1 MAARGGARTGAGRP
15 KGAAN
20 KATADIKEAA
30 SEYSD
35 AALNVLVTVARNTKA
50 PAAARV
56 AAANAILDRAH
67 GKPKQS
73 MDVDAKGLGPVSV
86 TYVTN
91 GQPAPAP
98 SSDEDYET
106 S

>member
-1 MAARGGARTGAGRP
+1 MAARGGARSGAGRP

-35 AALNVLVTVARNTKA
+35 AALKVLVRVMDDKGA
-50 PAAARV
+50 PAAAQV

-73 MDVDAKGLGPVSV
+73 LDVDAKGLGPVSV
-86 TYVTN
+86 TYVTDK
-91 GQPAPAP
+91 GGPKPV

>member
-15 KGAAN
+15 KGAVS
-20 KATADIKEAA
+20 KATADIKAA
-30 SEYSD
+30 AAEYSQS
-35 AALNVLVTVARNTKA
+35 ALTTLAEIMANAQS

-73 MDVDAKGLGPVSV
+73 VELEGEVDVNQTVTAVEYIVVDA
-86 TYVTN
+86 
-91 GQPAPAP
+91 APG
-98 SSDEDYET
+98 SGS
-106 S
+106 

>member
-30 SEYSD
+30 SAYSD
-35 AALNVLVTVARNTKA
+35 AALKVLVRVMNDGGA
-50 PAAARV
+50 PAAAQV
-56 AAANAILDRAH
+56 AAANAVLDRAY

>member
-20 KATADIKEAA
+20 KATADIKAA
-30 SEYSD
+30 AAEYSD
-35 AALNVLVTVARNTKA
+35 AALNVLVTVAKNTKA

-73 MDVDAKGLGPVSV
+73 IEAEVGHPLKVEHVIPIAAAATPEAS
-86 TYVTN
+86 
-91 GQPAPAP
+91 P
-98 SSDEDYET
+98 EDYET
-106 S
+106 D

>member
-1 MAARGGARTGAGRP
+1 MPSQGGKREGAGRP
-15 KGAAN
+15 KGAVS
-20 KATADIKEAA
+20 KATADIKAAA
-30 SEYSD
+30 SEYSE
-35 AALNVLVTVARNTKA
+35 AALGVLITVAKNTKA

-73 MDVDAKGLGPVSV
+73 VDVDAKGLGPVSV
-86 TYVTN
+86 TYVTAK
-91 GQPAPAP
+91 GGPVAP
-98 SSDEDYET
+98 SDEDYET

>member
-1 MAARGGARTGAGRP
+1 MPVRGGKRSGAGRP

-30 SEYSD
+30 GEYSD
-35 AALNVLVTVARNTKA
+35 AALKVLVRVMGDSTA
-50 PAAARV
+50 PAAAQV

-73 MDVDAKGLGPVSV
+73 LDVDANGLGPVSI

-91 GQPAPAP
+91 GQPAPAG